1 MRISDVH
8 KNEANEGR
16 RGSRSGLLILCQV
29 AGEGLSEGFC
39 VSGELKE
46 EGGEMKGPEETGRL
60 AFLHRGREG
69 RKQQRGR
76 QEGWGGCP
84 EQVSGGRPP
93 GAQLPRPR
101 AQTLEGGPGVSAGS
115 SFDGGGGIC
124 EGARGSRALGR
135 SKGRLKG
142 PPCWLPRAT

>member
-1 MRISDVH
+1 M
-8 KNEANEGR
+8 
-16 RGSRSGLLILCQV
+16 

-46 EGGEMKGPEETGRL
+46 EGGEMKGPEETGWL

-69 RKQQRGR
+69 RKQQGADRKSGADALSR
-76 QEGWGGCP
+76 PWEDGLREHRCP
-84 EQVSGGRPP
+84 WPC
-93 GAQLPRPR
+93 
-101 AQTLEGGPGVSAGS
+101 AQTLEGGPGASAGS

-124 EGARGSRALGR
+124 EGAQGSRALGR

-142 PPCWLPRAT
+142 PLCWLPRAT